1 MIEEINEGSITL
13 MVNLLFICIFIQSH
27 MISSS
32 ILNEVLFVLV
42 AHLTLNYILVFAVV
56 HARLRVVLGLGLF
69 HAVGSLVVLH

>member
-13 MVNLLFICIFIQSH
+13 MVNLLFICLFIKSH
-27 MISSS
+27 MISCS